1 MRLLDKED
9 IESLRNLRIRLL
21 IIEATALG
29 LYGNWWIDIMKEFVN
44 FWQGILFQFSFL
56 LLVVYL
62 LGVIPIKKQHDK
74 ISYWSSPKSNN
85 LIFIIHLLFVYIPL
99 LFEADMIDPTNK
111 KILYNLTGFFI
122 LIFIWVVGQKLCE
135 IPDLK

>member
-1 MRLLDKED
+1 MRSARGGSCFRQPSFVRYSS
-9 IESLRNLRIRLL
+9 SLYRSERAR
-21 IIEATALG
+21 A
-29 LYGNWWIDIMKEFVN
+29 
-44 FWQGILFQFSFL
+44 QGILFQFSFL